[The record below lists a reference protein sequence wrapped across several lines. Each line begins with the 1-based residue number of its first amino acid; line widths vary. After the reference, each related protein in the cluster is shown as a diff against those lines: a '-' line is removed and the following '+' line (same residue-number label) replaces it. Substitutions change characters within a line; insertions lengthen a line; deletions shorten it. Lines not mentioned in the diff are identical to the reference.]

1 MNRIFSEMLENGLSI
16 DFKYDSA
23 TTDIV
28 STITT
33 VVDGKVY
40 KSKSLV
46 PLVKVDSPS
55 DIASYIDEIMNRSF
69 TPQIKENCDAKT
81 I

>member
-1 MNRIFSEMLENGLSI
+1 MNRIFSEMLENGISI
-16 DFKYDSA
+16 DFKYDTV

-40 KSKSLV
+40 KSKSFI
-46 PLVKVDSPS
+46 PLEKVDSTS
-55 DIASYIDEIMNRSF
+55 DIVSYIDDIMEHSF
-69 TPQIKENCDAKT
+69 IPQIKEHCDAENV
-81 I
+81 

>member
-1 MNRIFSEMLENGLSI
+1 MNRIFSEMLENGISI

-40 KSKSLV
+40 KSKS
-46 PLVKVDSPS
+46 
-55 DIASYIDEIMNRSF
+55 YIDEIMNRSF